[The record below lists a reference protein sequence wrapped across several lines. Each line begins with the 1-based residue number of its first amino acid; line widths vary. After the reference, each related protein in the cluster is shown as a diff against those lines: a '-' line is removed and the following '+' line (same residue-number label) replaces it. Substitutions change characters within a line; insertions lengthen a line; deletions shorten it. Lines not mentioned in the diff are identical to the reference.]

1 MQDDP
6 TPAELTIAV
15 AKFLRRDLLPSLKGL
30 PTHGRHLPL
39 VGRGA
44 RQGALESLRFRLVLV
59 NLDRIGLS
67 APRPLCPRSRPDSGY
82 RSRSDSCQKR
92 T

>member
-67 APRPLCPRSRPDSGY
+67 APRPL
-82 RSRSDSCQKR
+82 
-92 T
+92 